1 MFVLVRLATWIAG
14 DCCTGVLLCWCNGGH
29 CWLWGIGCE
38 ECEEVTK
45 WLWRRGKKVW
55 SPGPAGRHL
64 AAAGRPEKNRESEA
78 VSGVKRGRGSSSYS
92 TLCCRDTSAGLKL
105 KYESARSRKLLA
117 SLNSFCFSFIVA
129 LSWCRYGAEYFQ
141 QPGLGWNLGRGGGEG
156 QKLNMMEN
164 IWQEYNEHEQH
175 CTWRGVLFWPGSE
188 WAYWVISILSIV
200 KMQIYS
206 CRYWTHG

>member
-1 MFVLVRLATWIAG
+1 MFVLVKLADRIAG

-38 ECEEVTK
+38 ECAEVTK
-45 WLWRRGKKVW
+45 WLWRWGKKVW
-55 SPGPAGRHL
+55 SPAGRHL

-141 QPGLGWNLGRGGGEG
+141 QPGLGWDLGRGGGEG
-156 QKLNMMEN
+156 AEIK
-164 IWQEYNEHEQH
+164 YDGEHLAGVQW
-175 CTWRGVLFWPGSE
+175 TWATLYLTWSIILTGVRMSL
-188 WAYWVISILSIV
+188 LSDIH
-200 KMQIYS
+200 IIHS
-206 CRYWTHG
+206 